1 MTLNLNFWIYR
12 LDWSFWTPGNDTVIL
27 SMCFHTRVYFCSP
40 SCLKLKEKKNT
51 NCFWKMKNKM
61 EINGNCIYVHISIF
75 VFSYCLY
82 LKDFILLGKWAFLGK
97 TEMKVSADWNV
108 TLPVF
113 SCSAWTRETE
123 KDAQLQLRAFFLKV
137 KFFCFECQQISF
149 LTQSFCFALP
159 TNCFTYLDF

>member
-40 SCLKLKEKKNT
+40 SCLKLKEKKT
-51 NCFWKMKNKM
+51 QIVFGRWKIRWKSM
-61 EINGNCIYVHISIF
+61 EIVYMCISVYLYFHI
-75 VFSYCLY
+75 VFTW
-82 LKDFILLGKWAFLGK
+82 KILGKWAFLGK

-159 TNCFTYLDF
+159 INCFTYLDF